1 MSRRTVSDPDRLAAL
16 QEQRDFLLR
25 SLDDLDAE
33 HAAGELEDAD
43 HRTLRDDYT
52 ARAAA
57 VIHAIEAHSVP
68 VARNRR
74 SSRRFL
80 LGAAVAAV
88 FAVVAGFALAGA
100 SGQRAPGEVITG
112 GVDSPRARVLEC
124 QQIGADLARLLESIR
139 CFDEVLAADPGNAE
153 AMAYRGWYLLLAW
166 RSSGGAPE
174 AEELRDSGIALLDQA
189 ITTDPALADA
199 RAFRAVAADWTG
211 DPGTACTQLTELQR
225 RPRAPMIDQLTAP
238 LAERLD
244 C

>member
-1 MSRRTVSDPDRLAAL
+1 MSRRAIADPDRLAAL
-16 QEQRDFLLR
+16 EEQRDFLLR

-57 VIHAIEAHSVP
+57 IIRAIEAHSVP
-68 VARNRR
+68 AARPRR

-124 QQIGADLARLLESIR
+124 QQIGADLTRLLESIR

-153 AMAYRGWYLLLAW
+153 AMAYRGWYLVLAW
-166 RSSGGAPE
+166 RTSGGAPE
-174 AEELRDSGIALLDQA
+174 AEELRDGGIAFLDQA
-189 ITTDPALADA
+189 IATDPALADA
-199 RAFRAVAADWTG
+199 RALRAVAADWTG
-211 DPGTACTQLTELQR
+211 DSATACTQLAELQR